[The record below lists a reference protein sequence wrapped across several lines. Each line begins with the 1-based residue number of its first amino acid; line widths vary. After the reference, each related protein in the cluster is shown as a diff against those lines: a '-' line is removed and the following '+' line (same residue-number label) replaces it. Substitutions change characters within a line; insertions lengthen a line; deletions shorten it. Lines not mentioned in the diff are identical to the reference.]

1 MIAFHIKKAIIGKG
15 WFIPAKSGPISA
27 LLTNGDVGKPTQHN
41 LYYPTR
47 AAARAALAAYKASFD
62 TAKYVYII
70 RQVDDESLFDVYENL
85 EDAQIESEALNNSYE
100 PGYYSVRVVKHRVL

>member
-1 MIAFHIKKAIIGKG
+1 MIELHVRKSGIGNG
-15 WFIPAKSGPISA
+15 WFILSESGLHGA
-27 LLTNGDVGKPTQHN
+27 LLTNGDVGKPTGYN